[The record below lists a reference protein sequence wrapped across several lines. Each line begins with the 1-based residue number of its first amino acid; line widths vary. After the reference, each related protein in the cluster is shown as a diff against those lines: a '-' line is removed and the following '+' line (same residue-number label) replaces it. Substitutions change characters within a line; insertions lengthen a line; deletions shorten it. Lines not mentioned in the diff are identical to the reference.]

1 MGVDEGMKLLRAL
14 LVSKTVLTT
23 VFAGK

>member
-14 LVSKTVLTT
+14 LVSKMVLTV
-23 VFAGK
+23 VFAGI